1 MNVDRIPV
9 LHLRDAR
16 ILDPG
21 HGIDETGDLLVRDGR
36 IAPLDGEIPPDSRT
50 LDLSGKVVVPGFF
63 DIHVHLREPGG
74 EASETIA
81 SGCAAALKG
90 GVTTLY
96 CMANTNPTN
105 DSPEV
110 TRLIL
115 KKAAEAGGL
124 VDVVPVS
131 AVTHGLRGDDLVD
144 FESQAASGAGAF
156 SDDGRPVLSDEIM
169 ARAMVWAAKLG
180 KPLFSHAEDEG
191 LADGGA
197 IRESEISRALGVRGI
212 PAEAES
218 AAVARD
224 IAISRETGAPVHI
237 CHVSTAG
244 SVRLI
249 RDAKAEGLSV
259 TGETT
264 PHHLTLTVE
273 SLRGGDPNHK
283 MNPPLGTDEDRDE
296 VRRGLA
302 EGVFDAIATDH
313 APHAAPLKTTGLG
326 SAAFGV
332 IGMET
337 MMPILLTHAV
347 GEGLLDLPGVI
358 RLLTTGPAAVVNRPA
373 AALAVGSA
381 ANLNVID
388 LDTAW
393 TIDVA
398 GMASR
403 SRNCPFD
410 GWPVRGGVRF
420 SVVGD
425 RLVDHGRPGSCAE
438 AHESA

>member
-1 MNVDRIPV
+1 VSVETIPG
-9 LHLRDAR
+9 LHLKGAR
-16 ILDPG
+16 LLDPG
-21 HGIDETGDLLVRDGR
+21 AGIDEVGDLLVREGR
-36 IAPLDGEIPPDSRT
+36 LERLEGAAPEGVRVLDVSGRT
-50 LDLSGKVVVPGFF
+50 VVPGFF

-74 EASETIA
+74 EESETIA
-81 SGCAAALKG
+81 SGCAAAIRG

-105 DSPEV
+105 DDPTV

-115 KKAAEAGGL
+115 RKAEEAGGL
-124 VDVVPVS
+124 VDVRPVS

-156 SDDGRPVLSDEIM
+156 SDDGRPVLSDDIM

-180 KPLFSHAEDEG
+180 KPLFSHAEDES
-191 LADGGA
+191 LAAGGA
-197 IRESEISRALGVRGI
+197 IRESDVSRALGVKGI

-224 IAISRETGAPVHI
+224 IEISRRTGAPVHI

-249 RDAKAEGLSV
+249 RDAKAEGLPV

-283 MNPPLGTDEDRDE
+283 MNPPLGDDEDRAE

-313 APHAAPLKTTGLG
+313 APHAKSLKTTGLG
-326 SAAFGV
+326 TAAFGV
-332 IGMET
+332 VGMET
-337 MMPILLTHAV
+337 MLPVLVTHV
-347 GEGLLDLPGVI
+347 VEEGLLDLAGVI
-358 RLLTTGPAAVVNRPA
+358 RLLTTGPAGVVGRPA
-373 AALAVGSA
+373 ASLVPGSR
-381 ANLNVID
+381 ANLNVLD
-388 LDTAW
+388 LETPW
-393 TIDVA
+393 TIDVDRF
-398 GMASR
+398 ASR

-410 GWPVRGGVRF
+410 GWPVRGSVRF
-420 SVVGD
+420 SIVGD
-425 RLVDHGRPGSCAE
+425 RLVDHGEPGSRAE
-438 AHESA
+438 AHETA